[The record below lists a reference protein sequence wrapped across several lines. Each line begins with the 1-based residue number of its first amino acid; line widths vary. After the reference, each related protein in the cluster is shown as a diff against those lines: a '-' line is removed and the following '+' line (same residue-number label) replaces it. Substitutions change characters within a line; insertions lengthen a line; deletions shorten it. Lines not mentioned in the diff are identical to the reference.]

1 MSQNVGMSSCCLSGK
16 VHQGQ
21 PAGREDEIGGLS
33 TYISEPEN
41 HSTAKSIIF
50 ICDIFGYTFPNIRLL
65 ADEYAK
71 AGFYT
76 YVPDFHQGDSLPLSF
91 LDNVEPPLK
100 TQETLS
106 LVDKAKNAAIV
117 PATLGP
123 WLAKHREGVSRPL
136 IDGFVNTVRMTP
148 GTNKIGAIGFC
159 WGGRYAILQAH
170 GQDKSGKGS
179 DIGGV
184 DAAYACH
191 PSLVAVPADF
201 EPVEKP
207 LSLALGTKD
216 SLLDQGTVG
225 KIQDLMAK
233 KTEVPHEMRLYEDQ
247 VHGFAL
253 RSDWSSDKD
262 KKAMDEAAQQGIEWF
277 SEYLS

>member
-1 MSQNVGMSSCCLSGK
+1 MISLRPALLIHHSS
-16 VHQGQ
+16 V
-21 PAGREDEIGGLS
+21 
-33 TYISEPEN
+33 
-41 HSTAKSIIF
+41 
-50 ICDIFGYTFPNIRLL
+50 FGYKFPNIRLL

-71 AGFYT
+71 AGFYA

-106 LVDKAKNAAIV
+106 LVDKAKNATIV

-136 IDGFVNTVRMTP
+136 IDGFVNSVRMTP

-170 GQDKSGKGS
+170 GQDMSGKGS

-184 DAAYACH
+184 DAAYAVRLFLELCFPLH
-191 PSLVAVPADF
+191 TAAMSRTLYGSKLLVLPCV
-201 EPVEKP
+201 V
-207 LSLALGTKD
+207 LSRHFLCQRNSISK
-216 SLLDQGTVG
+216 
-225 KIQDLMAK
+225 
-233 KTEVPHEMRLYEDQ
+233 
-247 VHGFAL
+247 
-253 RSDWSSDKD
+253 
-262 KKAMDEAAQQGIEWF
+262 
-277 SEYLS
+277 SEH